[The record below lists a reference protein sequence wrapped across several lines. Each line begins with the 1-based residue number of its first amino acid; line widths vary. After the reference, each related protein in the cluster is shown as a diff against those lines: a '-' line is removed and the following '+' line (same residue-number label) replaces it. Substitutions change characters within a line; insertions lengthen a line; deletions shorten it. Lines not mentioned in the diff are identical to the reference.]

1 MQEMREP
8 TTTISYLSQ
17 ERNLFRD
24 NITVDDVIAAGLP
37 PIIPLAGISEAR
49 IAYLQEEIRHH
60 MVTDIT
66 PPWEWQIY
74 CVLLNFQ
81 VMLNTHCFLCCKID
95 ENFPV
100 HSYLQSTQNVYKPSR
115 ITLKFGEMVVHMSYL
130 KF

>member
-66 PPWEWQIY
+66 PPWE
-74 CVLLNFQ
+74 
-81 VMLNTHCFLCCKID
+81 
-95 ENFPV
+95 
-100 HSYLQSTQNVYKPSR
+100 
-115 ITLKFGEMVVHMSYL
+115 
-130 KF
+130 